1 MFEQTLLEGISLG
14 FTFVA
19 KTAFLWVPP
28 ILAYIAWH
36 SWMHYINRLHLSE
49 VKWTLLEIRIPKDV
63 YKTPLAMELVIIN
76 ALYQS
81 GGYGN
86 WYQKYWLGNL
96 PAIFSLEMVS
106 IEGDVKFFIRTQSKY
121 KSIVESQIYAQYPQ
135 AEVKEAEDYTR
146 DVPPHN
152 KNGEWSMFGS
162 EFKLTGDDPV
172 PIKTYVDYGLDK
184 PAIAPMAGSDTG
196 SNQIDPISSTMELL
210 GSMREGEQFWIQI
223 LVRPSNWA
231 RYPKAGEWFKKE
243 KWTDVGKNK
252 IKEIQ
257 KKAKEDGGPLSKS
270 DQDLINVIQRSITK
284 YGFDS
289 GIRAIYLSKKES
301 FDASRITALVGI
313 FRQYNSADLNG
324 FAPCNVTA
332 FDYPWQD
339 FSGARAV
346 ELKRIMLESYRHR
359 GFFYTPYRT
368 PSTKMF
374 VLNTEEL
381 ATLFHFPGRVSETPT
396 FQRIESKKSEPPTNL
411 PI

>member
-1 MFEQTLLEGISLG
+1 MFEQTIIEGIALG
-14 FTFVA
+14 ITFIG

-49 VKWTLLEIRIPKDV
+49 IKWTLIEIKIPKDIT
-63 YKTPLAMELVIIN
+63 KSPLAMELVIIN

-86 WYQKYWLGNL
+86 WYQKYWIGNL
-96 PAIFSLEMVS
+96 PAWFSLEMISDEGS
-106 IEGDVKFFIRTQSKY
+106 IRFFIRTQSKFR
-121 KSIVESQIYAQYPQ
+121 SIIEAQIYAQYPQ
-135 AEVKEAEDYTR
+135 AEVKEAEDYTLK
-146 DVPPHN
+146 VPPHN
-152 KNGEWSMFGS
+152 KNGEWSMFGT
-162 EFKLTGDDPV
+162 EFKLTGDDAI

-184 PAIAPMAGSDTG
+184 PAPPQVPGSDG
-196 SNQIDPISSTMELL
+196 SNSQIDPISSTVEFL
-210 GSMREGEQFWIQI
+210 GSLKEGEQIWIQI
-223 LVRPSNWA
+223 LIRPSNWA

-243 KWTDVGKNK
+243 KWQDTGKNK

-257 KKAKEDGGPLSKS
+257 KKAKDDGVPLTKAE
-270 DQDLINVIQRSITK
+270 QDLINVIQRSITK

-289 GIRAIYLSKKES
+289 GIRALYISKKES
-301 FDASRITALVGI
+301 FDASRIAGLTGI
-313 FRQYNSADLNG
+313 FRQYSSPDLNG
-324 FAPCNVTA
+324 FAPTNVTA

-339 FSGARAV
+339 FSGNRAV
-346 ELKRIMLESYRHR
+346 ELKHAMLESYRHR
-359 GFFYTPYRT
+359 GFFYTPYNEG
-368 PSTKMF
+368 KKIF

-396 FQRIESKKSEPPTNL
+396 FQRIEAKKSEPPANL